1 MASLCKYVETH
12 GPVKAS
18 ALHVDADAYKRA
30 VRKLTVTS
38 LMHVPDAVLE
48 RQFKTMMHHLQHQD
62 IQKIMHDKE
71 EKKPSSTIILCL
83 FSSKY
88 NMNDGIEM
96 VMQAISVGSVKFSV
110 ESVVESLVSHHENL
124 FGPYCNADE
133 LTMFDELQVSVNGPP
148 LNCCDSIVKLALDSY
163 FTNHWHFLTNGN
175 FHGVN
180 YYGSMFILHFNFSNG
195 YAE

>member
-18 ALHVDADAYKRA
+18 ALHVDVYKRA

-62 IQKIMHDKE
+62 IQKIMLDKE
-71 EKKPSSTIILCL
+71 EIKSSSVIILCL

-88 NMNDGIEM
+88 NMYDGIEM
-96 VMQAISVGSVKFSV
+96 VMQAISVGSVKFCV
-110 ESVVESLVSHHENL
+110 ESVIESLVSHHEIH
-124 FGPYCNADE
+124 FGPYRNADKI
-133 LTMFDELQVSVNGPP
+133 TKSDELQVSVNSQAV
-148 LNCCDSIVKLALDSY
+148 LKFSLAEAK
-163 FTNHWHFLTNGN
+163 NH
-175 FHGVN
+175 
-180 YYGSMFILHFNFSNG
+180 FSQN
-195 YAE
+195 